1 MVNNS
6 GSDSKSFSQG
16 LKDEKPSIS
25 STRGFGLNQA
35 LTIAQSSEAEK
46 MYLTPARIIKTLAE
60 KTAKAV

>member
-6 GSDSKSFSQG
+6 ESDSRSFSQD

-25 STRGFGLNQA
+25 NTSGFDLNQA
-35 LTIAQSSEAEK
+35 LVIAQSSEAEK

-60 KTAKAV
+60 QTAKAV